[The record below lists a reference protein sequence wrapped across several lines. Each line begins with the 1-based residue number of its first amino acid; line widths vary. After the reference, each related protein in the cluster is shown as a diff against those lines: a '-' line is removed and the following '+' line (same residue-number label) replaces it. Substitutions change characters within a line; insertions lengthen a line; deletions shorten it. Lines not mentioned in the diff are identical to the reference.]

1 MWIAHITVFK
11 NCYLSVSV
19 RDSLIDNSLWQ
30 MWAAL
35 KSRNLYLYC
44 VSGEE
49 GSMEWF
55 LSIMADQCPCV
66 DTIQTL
72 WSGDRGHY
80 ATCHRATTLG
90 FFKSDIGIVMNT
102 QHTEKVSIL
111 IGTLVSRNHIFW
123 RIFSDQTDPFWT
135 IAPFTMVTSCLN
147 DFFELCKFLTVS
159 MIWQHWGTL
168 QLTGRRPPPG
178 VSWNRDWA
186 IQTTDYWDMMHA
198 VCSAPAN
205 TPPSFVF
212 LYHLVAVLCVC
223 PILN

>member
-1 MWIAHITVFK
+1 MRVYGIPWLTKA
-11 NCYLSVSV
+11 CD
-19 RDSLIDNSLWQ
+19 RCE
-30 MWAAL
+30 WAAL

-102 QHTEKVSIL
+102 QHTERGLNLNRNPCLQKSHIL
-111 IGTLVSRNHIFW
+111 KDIFW
-123 RIFSDQTDPFWT
+123 PNWPILD
-135 IAPFTMVTSCLN
+135 PFTMMTSCLN

-159 MIWQHWGTL
+159 MIWQHRGTL

-212 LYHLVAVLCVC
+212 LYHLVAVMCVC